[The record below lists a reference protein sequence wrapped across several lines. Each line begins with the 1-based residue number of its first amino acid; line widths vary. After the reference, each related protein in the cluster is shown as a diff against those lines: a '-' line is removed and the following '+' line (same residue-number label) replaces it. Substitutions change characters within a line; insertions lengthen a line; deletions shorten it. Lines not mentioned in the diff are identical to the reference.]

1 MANTIKKILVLTILA
16 TTLTA
21 CGSGQTAETR
31 MIKQVT
37 DGVEAQ
43 SAEIRL
49 RNIKI
54 VKNELSQGILVG
66 TLVNWSDQ
74 VDAITGINIG
84 GTAATLSNA
93 RFDLIKNKPITF
105 VGDSANADA
114 YAQISKVAGE
124 RIAITFTFATA
135 MPVTVDAL
143 VVAQD
148 GIYENLVRAN
158 AAVAAPVAGE
168 IKP

>member
-54 VKNELSQGILVG
+54 IKNDLSQGILVG

-74 VDAITGINIG
+74 ADAITGINIG
-84 GTAATLSNA
+84 GVAATLSGVK
-93 RFDLIKNKPITF
+93 FDLLKNKPITF

-114 YAQISKVAGE
+114 FAQISKVAGE
-124 RIAITFTFATA
+124 RIPITFTFATA
-135 MPVTVDAL
+135 TPVTLDAL

-158 AAVAAPVAGE
+158 AAVAAPVVTE
-168 IKP
+168 VKP

>member
-74 VDAITGINIG
+74 TDAITGINIG
-84 GTAATLSNA
+84 GTAATLSNTK
-93 RFDLIKNKPITF
+93 FDLLKNKPITF

-114 YAQISKVAGE
+114 FAQISKVAGE
-124 RIAITFTFATA
+124 RIPITFTFSTAT
-135 MPVTVDAL
+135 PVTVDAL

-148 GIYENLVRAN
+148 GMYENLVRAN
-158 AAVAAPVAGE
+158 SAVAAPVVSE
-168 IKP
+168 VQP